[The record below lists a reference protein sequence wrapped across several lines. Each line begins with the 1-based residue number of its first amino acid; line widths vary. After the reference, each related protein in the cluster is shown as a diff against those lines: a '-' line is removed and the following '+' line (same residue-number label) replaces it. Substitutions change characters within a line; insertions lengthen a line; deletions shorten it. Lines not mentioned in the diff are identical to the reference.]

1 MAKSR
6 GNDKSPDYSP
16 VWEEPPIGTVIQG
29 FKLIENYKR
38 FNLWQRQGPAGV
50 RPYKTCFPRK
60 TVPNHKAVK
69 TILFDAK

>member
-29 FKLIENYKR
+29 FKLIKNYKI
-38 FNLWQRQGPAGV
+38 FNL
-50 RPYKTCFPRK
+50 
-60 TVPNHKAVK
+60 
-69 TILFDAK
+69 